1 MTNFRLLFLVSNPY
15 DIRHRFNVLILKFGF
30 VRFMHV
36 PRKIYVRRVNKLAN
50 TEIDVI
56 YVAIYSD

>member
-1 MTNFRLLFLVSNPY
+1 MTNFRLLFLVSNSY
-15 DIRHRFNVLILKFGF
+15 DIRQYTLFNVLILKFSS

-36 PRKIYVRRVNKLAN
+36 PRKIYVRRVKNLAN

-56 YVAIYSD
+56 YVAI